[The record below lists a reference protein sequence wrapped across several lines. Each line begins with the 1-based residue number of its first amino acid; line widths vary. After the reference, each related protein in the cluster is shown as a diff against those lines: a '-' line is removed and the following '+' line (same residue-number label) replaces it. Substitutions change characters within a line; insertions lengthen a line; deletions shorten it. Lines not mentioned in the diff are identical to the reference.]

1 MFSLNAKSVLLL
13 RKNTKRINKQEQ
25 TAFKYLFIPL
35 CSIQK
40 IHKASRG
47 KIFKSLK
54 VEKGAKKRKTLLKQ
68 YPLYKIVYIT
78 FKLFSTCPIKS
89 RNHLRQW
96 MLSETACKAN
106 AFGMTYLGEIDDDD
120 DDDDDD
126 LPW

>member
-1 MFSLNAKSVLLL
+1 MPK
-13 RKNTKRINKQEQ
+13 KEKRS
-25 TAFKYLFIPL
+25 T
-35 CSIQK
+35 
-40 IHKASRG
+40 
-47 KIFKSLK
+47 
-54 VEKGAKKRKTLLKQ
+54 Q